1 MSVLGILP
9 SFGTK
14 FVGAFT
20 LISEFQTWLVSGSA
34 SFALLSV
41 GIVLL
46 SYLLEDLAIA
56 TAAILSAQGSLPPSL
71 ALLAIFIGIVT
82 GDLGLYILGSYTRKI
97 RWLRYRALT
106 NVSYKRVKRNLQQRA
121 FLNLFIIRFIPGLRT
136 IGFTLSGFLPVP
148 LPLFLSAVLL
158 ASSIWTLLVFTLIYL
173 LGSNVLMLLS
183 EFKWGLIPVAFA
195 LLFFINRFLNK
206 SFSRGLS

>member
-1 MSVLGILP
+1 VLGILP

-20 LISEFQTWLVSGSA
+20 LISEFQTWLVSGST

-136 IGFTLSGFLPVP
+136 IGFTLSGFLPIP

-173 LGSNVLMLLS
+173 LGSNVVMLLS